1 MSATSST
8 LVVIEDDP
16 QIRRFLR
23 SGLSAEP
30 FRIFEAET
38 GRAGL
43 VEAATRRPDVVIVD
57 LGLPDIDGVEV
68 VAELREWYTR
78 PIIILSA
85 RSNEQE
91 KIKALDAGA
100 DDYLTKPFGIGE
112 LLARIRAALR
122 RAARDAGVAAEDAIE
137 FGEVRVD
144 LAARR
149 VQRGAAMCTLPP
161 TSIACS
167 RHWFA
172 MRGRCAPIAS
182 CSQTCGARHTS
193 STDTTCASTWRSCGT
208 NWRSIQPIRASCA
221 PRPASAIVCW
231 LISKRKCARTACA
244 AADALRVRAPAA

>member
-1 MSATSST
+1 MSTGAAT

-23 SGLSAEP
+23 TGLSAEP

-43 VEAATRRPDVVIVD
+43 VEAATRKPDLVILD
-57 LGLPDIDGVEV
+57 LGLPDLDGVDV
-68 VAELREWYTR
+68 VVELRAWYTR

-122 RAARDAGVAAEDAIE
+122 RAARDDGVAAESTFE
-137 FGEVRVD
+137 FDDIRVD

-149 VQRGAAMCTLPP
+149 VQRGGNDVHLTPNEYRLLAVLIRYAGKVCTHRQLLAEVWGPSHVEHGHYLRIYMAQLRHKLESDP
-161 TSIACS
+161 T
-167 RHWFA
+167 
-172 MRGRCAPIAS
+172 
-182 CSQTCGARHTS
+182 
-193 STDTTCASTWRSCGT
+193 
-208 NWRSIQPIRASCA
+208 N
-221 PRPASAIVCW
+221 PRF
-231 LISKRKCARTACA
+231 LRTEAGVGYRLQV
-244 AADALRVRAPAA
+244 D

>member
-1 MSATSST
+1 MSASGST

-23 SGLSAEP
+23 TGLSAEP

-38 GRAGL
+38 GKAGL
-43 VEAATRRPDVVIVD
+43 VEAATRKPDLVILD
-57 LGLPDIDGVEV
+57 LGLPDLDGVDV
-68 VAELREWYTR
+68 VTELRGWYTR

-122 RAARDAGVAAEDAIE
+122 RAARDEGVAAESALE
-137 FGEVRVD
+137 FGDVRVD

-149 VQRGAAMCTLPP
+149 VLRGGAEVHLTPNEYRLLSVLIRHAGKVCTHRQLLAEVWGPSHVEHGHYLRIYMAQLRHKLEADP
-161 TSIACS
+161 T
-167 RHWFA
+167 
-172 MRGRCAPIAS
+172 
-182 CSQTCGARHTS
+182 
-193 STDTTCASTWRSCGT
+193 
-208 NWRSIQPIRASCA
+208 N
-221 PRPASAIVCW
+221 PRFLRTEVGVGYRL
-231 LISKRKCARTACA
+231 LIE
-244 AADALRVRAPAA
+244 

>member
-1 MSATSST
+1 VNTGAAT

-23 SGLSAEP
+23 TGLSAEP

-43 VEAATRRPDVVIVD
+43 VEAATRKPDLVILD
-57 LGLPDIDGVEV
+57 LGLPDLDGVDV
-68 VAELREWYTR
+68 VAELRAWYTR

-122 RAARDAGVAAEDAIE
+122 RAARDDGVAAESTFE
-137 FGEVRVD
+137 FDDIRID

-149 VQRGAAMCTLPP
+149 VQRGGNDVHLTPNEYRLLAVLIRYAGKVCTHRQLLAEVWGPSHVEHGHYLRIYMAQLRHKLEADP
-161 TSIACS
+161 T
-167 RHWFA
+167 
-172 MRGRCAPIAS
+172 
-182 CSQTCGARHTS
+182 
-193 STDTTCASTWRSCGT
+193 
-208 NWRSIQPIRASCA
+208 N
-221 PRPASAIVCW
+221 PRF
-231 LISKRKCARTACA
+231 LRTEAGVGYRLQV
-244 AADALRVRAPAA
+244 D

>member
-1 MSATSST
+1 MSASSST

-23 SGLSAEP
+23 TGLSAEP

-43 VEAATRRPDVVIVD
+43 VEAATRKPDLVILD
-57 LGLPDIDGVEV
+57 LGLPDLDGVEV
-68 VAELREWYTR
+68 VAELRLWYTR

-112 LLARIRAALR
+112 LQARIRAALR
-122 RAARDAGVAAEDAIE
+122 RAARDAGVAAENSIE

-149 VQRGAAMCTLPP
+149 VQRAGSDVHLTPNEYRLLAALVRHAGKVCTHRQLLAEVWGP
-161 TSIACS
+161 SHVEHGHYLRIYMAQL
-167 RHWFA
+167 RHKLE
-172 MRGRCAPIAS
+172 
-182 CSQTCGARHTS
+182 TD
-193 STDTTCASTWRSCGT
+193 ST
-208 NWRSIQPIRASCA
+208 N
-221 PRPASAIVCW
+221 PRF
-231 LISKRKCARTACA
+231 LRTEAGVGYRLLL
-244 AADALRVRAPAA
+244 D

>member
-1 MSATSST
+1 VSANTST

-23 SGLSAEP
+23 SGLSTEP

-43 VEAATRRPDVVIVD
+43 VEAATRKPDLVILD
-57 LGLPDIDGVEV
+57 LGLPDLDGVEV
-68 VAELREWYTR
+68 VSELRQWYTR

-112 LLARIRAALR
+112 LLARLRAALR
-122 RAARDAGVAAEDAIE
+122 RAARDAGVAAENSIE

-149 VQRGAAMCTLPP
+149 VQRAGSDVHLTPNEYRLLAALVRHAGKVCTHRQLLADVWGPSHVEHGHYLRIYMAQLRHKLELDP
-161 TSIACS
+161 T
-167 RHWFA
+167 
-172 MRGRCAPIAS
+172 
-182 CSQTCGARHTS
+182 
-193 STDTTCASTWRSCGT
+193 
-208 NWRSIQPIRASCA
+208 N
-221 PRPASAIVCW
+221 PRF
-231 LISKRKCARTACA
+231 LRTEAGVGYRLLV
-244 AADALRVRAPAA
+244 D

>member
-1 MSATSST
+1 MSAPGPT

-23 SGLSAEP
+23 TGLSAEP

-43 VEAATRRPDVVIVD
+43 VEAATRKPDLVIVD
-57 LGLPDIDGVEV
+57 LGLPDLDGVDV
-68 VAELREWYTR
+68 VTELRGWYTR

-122 RAARDAGVAAEDAIE
+122 RAARDAGVAAQSSFE
-137 FGEVRVD
+137 FGDLRVD

-149 VQRGAAMCTLPP
+149 VQRGGNDVHLTPNEYRLLSALIRHAGKVCTHRQLLSEVWGPGHVEHGHYLRIYMAQLRHKLEADP
-161 TSIACS
+161 T
-167 RHWFA
+167 
-172 MRGRCAPIAS
+172 
-182 CSQTCGARHTS
+182 
-193 STDTTCASTWRSCGT
+193 
-208 NWRSIQPIRASCA
+208 N
-221 PRPASAIVCW
+221 PRF
-231 LISKRKCARTACA
+231 LRTEAGVGYR
-244 AADALRVRAPAA
+244 LQLE

>member
-1 MSATSST
+1 MSATTAT

-23 SGLSAEP
+23 TGLSAEP

-43 VEAATRRPDVVIVD
+43 VEAATRKPDLVILD
-57 LGLPDIDGVEV
+57 LGLPDLDGVEV
-68 VAELREWYTR
+68 VAELRAWYTR

-122 RAARDAGVAAEDAIE
+122 RAARDAGVAAENSIE

-149 VQRGAAMCTLPP
+149 VQRAGSDVHLTPNEYRLLAALVRHAGKVCTHRQLLAEVWGPSHVEHGHYLRIYMAQLRHKLEVDP
-161 TSIACS
+161 T
-167 RHWFA
+167 
-172 MRGRCAPIAS
+172 
-182 CSQTCGARHTS
+182 
-193 STDTTCASTWRSCGT
+193 
-208 NWRSIQPIRASCA
+208 N
-221 PRPASAIVCW
+221 PRFLRTEAGVGYRL
-231 LISKRKCARTACA
+231 LI
-244 AADALRVRAPAA
+244 D

>member
-1 MSATSST
+1 MSAGDSI

-23 SGLSAEP
+23 TGLSAEP

-43 VEAATRRPDVVIVD
+43 VEAATRKPDLVILD
-57 LGLPDIDGVEV
+57 LGLPDLDGVEV
-68 VAELREWYTR
+68 VTELRGWYTR

-122 RAARDAGVAAEDAIE
+122 RVGRDAGVAEESRLD
-137 FGEVRVD
+137 FGDIRVD

-149 VQRGAAMCTLPP
+149 VQRGGNDVHLTPNEYRLLAALVRHAGKVCTHRQLLLEVWGPSHVEHGHYLRIYMAQLRHKLEADP
-161 TSIACS
+161 T
-167 RHWFA
+167 
-172 MRGRCAPIAS
+172 
-182 CSQTCGARHTS
+182 
-193 STDTTCASTWRSCGT
+193 
-208 NWRSIQPIRASCA
+208 N
-221 PRPASAIVCW
+221 PRF
-231 LISKRKCARTACA
+231 LRTEAGVGYRLLV
-244 AADALRVRAPAA
+244 D

>member
-1 MSATSST
+1 M
-8 LVVIEDDP
+8 VIEDDP

-23 SGLSAEP
+23 TGLSAEP

-43 VEAATRRPDVVIVD
+43 VEAATRKPELVILD

-68 VAELREWYTR
+68 VAELRAWYTR

-122 RAARDAGVAAEDAIE
+122 RAARDAGVAAENCIE

-149 VQRGAAMCTLPP
+149 VLRAGSDVHLTPNEYRLLAVLVRHAGKVCTQRQLLAEVWGPSHVEHGHYLRIYMAQLRHKLEADP
-161 TSIACS
+161 T
-167 RHWFA
+167 
-172 MRGRCAPIAS
+172 
-182 CSQTCGARHTS
+182 
-193 STDTTCASTWRSCGT
+193 
-208 NWRSIQPIRASCA
+208 N
-221 PRPASAIVCW
+221 PRF
-231 LISKRKCARTACA
+231 LRTEAGVGYRLLV
-244 AADALRVRAPAA
+244 D

>member
-1 MSATSST
+1 MSANTST

-23 SGLSAEP
+23 TGLSTEP

-43 VEAATRRPDVVIVD
+43 VEAATRKPDLVILD
-57 LGLPDIDGVEV
+57 LGLPDLDGVEV
-68 VAELREWYTR
+68 VSELRQWYTR

-85 RSNEQE
+85 RSSEQE

-122 RAARDAGVAAEDAIE
+122 RAARDAGVAAENSIE

-149 VQRGAAMCTLPP
+149 VQRAGSDVHLTPNEYRLLAALVRHAGKVCTHRQLLADVWGPSHVEHGHYLRIYMAQLRHKLELDP
-161 TSIACS
+161 T
-167 RHWFA
+167 
-172 MRGRCAPIAS
+172 
-182 CSQTCGARHTS
+182 
-193 STDTTCASTWRSCGT
+193 
-208 NWRSIQPIRASCA
+208 N
-221 PRPASAIVCW
+221 PRF
-231 LISKRKCARTACA
+231 LRTEAGVGYRLLV
-244 AADALRVRAPAA
+244 D

>member
-1 MSATSST
+1 VTQGAATT

-23 SGLSAEP
+23 TGLSAEP

-38 GRAGL
+38 GKDGL
-43 VEAATRRPDVVIVD
+43 VEAARRKPDVVILD
-57 LGLPDIDGVEV
+57 LGLPDLDGVDV

-122 RAARDAGVAAEDAIE
+122 RSARDAGVVTDSALE
-137 FGEVRVD
+137 FGDVRVD

-149 VQRGAAMCTLPP
+149 VLRGGADVHLTPIEYRLLATLIRHAGKVCTQRQLLAEVWGPSRVEHGHYLRIYMAQLRHKLEADP
-161 TSIACS
+161 T
-167 RHWFA
+167 
-172 MRGRCAPIAS
+172 
-182 CSQTCGARHTS
+182 
-193 STDTTCASTWRSCGT
+193 
-208 NWRSIQPIRASCA
+208 N
-221 PRPASAIVCW
+221 PRF
-231 LISKRKCARTACA
+231 LRTEVGVGYRLLAE
-244 AADALRVRAPAA
+244 